1 MAEYAQVS
9 KHQVTAIWKAADL
22 KPHRIRSFKISNDP
36 DFAEKVIDVVGLYMD
51 PPENALVLS
60 VDEKLRFRLWT
71 EPSPCFS
78 SNPGRSNAEPTT
90 TNATGRPVC
99 LPPSTWPAVK

>member
-36 DFAEKVIDVVGLYMD
+36 DFA
-51 PPENALVLS
+51 ALCANNGETL
-60 VDEKLRFRLWT
+60 L
-71 EPSPCFS
+71 PC
-78 SNPGRSNAEPTT
+78 
-90 TNATGRPVC
+90 
-99 LPPSTWPAVK
+99 

>member
-9 KHQVTAIWKAADL
+9 KHQVTEIWKAADL

-51 PPENALVLS
+51 PPDNALVLS
-60 VDEKLRFRLWT
+60 VDEKTQIQALDRTQPMLQLKPRAGPTQNPRLQTPRDGQSVCRLRR
-71 EPSPCFS
+71 
-78 SNPGRSNAEPTT
+78 GHR
-90 TNATGRPVC
+90 
-99 LPPSTWPAVK
+99 